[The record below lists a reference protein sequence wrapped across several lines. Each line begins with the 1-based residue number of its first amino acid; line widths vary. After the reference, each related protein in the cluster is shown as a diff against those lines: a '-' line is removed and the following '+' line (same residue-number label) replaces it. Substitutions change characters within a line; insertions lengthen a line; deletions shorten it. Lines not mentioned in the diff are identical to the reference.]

1 MNVTFE
7 IHYKADSRIMQRA
20 SFPLRGR
27 KVEGVAL
34 QFWKDIKKE
43 LPYNVEL
50 EEVIAAGEEITDKVK
65 ELERQELLNIMND
78 DLPF

>member
-1 MNVTFE
+1 MNVTIE

-27 KVEGVAL
+27 KVEVVAF

-43 LPYNVEL
+43 LPYNSEL
-50 EEVIAAGEEITDKVK
+50 EEVLAANEDITEQVK
-65 ELERQELLNIMND
+65 DLERQELLNIMND